1 MKLLGKELEKDSSGT
16 LTLIV
21 RTLFVMP
28 SKVFSVNLFIMLF
41 ISFQCEETEDM
52 WHVYNLVAVG
62 DRVRAS
68 TIRKVT
74 TESATGST
82 TSNRVRTTL
91 TLEVTDIDFDT
102 QGCRL
107 RLKGRNV
114 AENAHVKMGAY
125 HTIDVEPNR
134 KFSLLKAEWDSVALE
149 RIELATDPSK
159 HADLAAVVMQ
169 EGLAHVCLVTASM
182 TVVRAKI
189 DLSIPRK
196 RRGNASQHE
205 KALTRFYDAVLQAVL
220 RHVDFAVV
228 KAVLVAS
235 PGFVRDKFLE
245 FAQQH
250 AVRNDL
256 KVLLENK
263 PKFVPVHSSSGF
275 KHSLKE
281 VLQDPAVQARL
292 SDTKAAEEVRALDAF
307 YKTLSNDPLR
317 ACYGEKHVEKA
328 VEQQAVEQ
336 LLISDRLFRAQDV
349 ARRKKFVRIV
359 DDVRE
364 FGGDVRIFSSLHV
377 SGEQLDQLT
386 GLCAVLRFP
395 MQELD
400 EDDSEDSDSD

>member
-1 MKLLGKELEKDSSGT
+1 MKLLGKELEKDSSGS
-16 LTLIV
+16 LTLI
-21 RTLFVMP
+21 P
-28 SKVFSVNLFIMLF
+28 
-41 ISFQCEETEDM
+41 EEIEDM

-91 TLEVTDIDFDT
+91 TLEVTGIDFDT
-102 QGCRL
+102 QGCKL

-134 KFSLLKAEWDSVALE
+134 KFTLTKAEWDSVALE

-169 EGLAHVCLVTASM
+169 EGLAHVCLVTSSM
-182 TVVRAKI
+182 TIVRAKI
-189 DLSIPRK
+189 DLAIPRK
-196 RRGNASQHE
+196 RRGGTSQHE
-205 KALTRFYDAVLQAVL
+205 KALARFYEAVLQAVL

-228 KAVLVAS
+228 KAVLLAS
-235 PGFVRDKFLE
+235 PGFTKDKFLE
-245 FAQQH
+245 YVNQH
-250 AVRNDL
+250 AIKNDV
-256 KVLLENK
+256 KVLIENK
-263 PKFVPVHSSSGF
+263 SKFVPVHASSGF

-292 SDTKAAEEVRALDAF
+292 ADTKAAEEVRALDNF
-307 YKTLSNDPLR
+307 YRTLSNDPLR
-317 ACYGEKHVEKA
+317 ACYGEKHVQAA

-349 ARRKKFVRIV
+349 TQRKKFVKMV

-386 GLCAVLRFP
+386 GLCAILRFP
-395 MQELD
+395 MPELD
-400 EDDSEDSDSD
+400 EDDSDDTDSD